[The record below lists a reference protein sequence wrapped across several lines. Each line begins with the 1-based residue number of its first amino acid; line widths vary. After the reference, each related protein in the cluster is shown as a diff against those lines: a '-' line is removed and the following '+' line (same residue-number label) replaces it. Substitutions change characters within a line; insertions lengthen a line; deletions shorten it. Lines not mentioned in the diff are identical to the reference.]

1 MFILT
6 WLSGL
11 LRHRAARL
19 AGSVLGVAMTVALL
33 GSLGVFFAASKAQMT
48 KQAAAGV
55 VVDWQVQLAP
65 GANAASAGRAIAA
78 APGVVKSL
86 PVGYASTTGLT
97 ATAGGTTQ
105 VTGPGKVLGLPPGH
119 SAAFRG
125 EIRYLVGAHSGVLL
139 AQQTAANLHASVG
152 SVVAIGRQG
161 LPPVK
166 VAVQGIVDLP
176 AADSM
181 FQAVG
186 APPGVSLQAPP
197 DNVVLLPQAAWQRD
211 FTQLGNTQPGA
222 VYLQYHVGLSPRL
235 APDPAAAFTDVTAR
249 AKNLEVRLAGA
260 GAVGDNL
267 AAQLD
272 AARKDALYAQL
283 LFLFLGVPGAVLAA
297 LLTSIIAAAGG
308 DRRRREQA
316 LLRIR
321 GASPRRIIRLAAAE
335 ALLVGIIGAGVGLI
349 GAMLAGRLAFGVTRF
364 GATTGQA
371 VFWGALA
378 VLAGLGLAIVTEL
391 VPAARDA
398 RTITVRQARDVVGT
412 ARRPLWATLYVDIWL
427 LAAAGIV
434 FWRSVQSGYQVV
446 LAPEGVA
453 TISVSYSTFLAPL
466 LFWIGA
472 ALLSWRLSNAALGRG
487 RAAVARAAR
496 PLAGGLSGV
505 VAASMSRQRRLLSR
519 GLLIMALTASFA
531 VSTAIFNQTYAAQSR
546 VDAQL
551 TNGSDVTAV
560 TTAATGLPPR
570 IFGATRQLPGVLA
583 VQPMMHRFAYVGN
596 DLQDMFGINPRNIGQ
611 ATSVSDAFFQGGNAQ
626 SVLAKLAARPDAVLV
641 SDETVRD
648 YQLQPGGLIRLRVQF
663 ASDHAYHLVPF
674 HYVGIVREFPTA
686 PRDSFFVANASY
698 IAKMTGSPAY
708 QVMLTKVNGSPPAV
722 AARVRQLLGPASGA
736 VVQDIASQLKITLS
750 GLTTIDLS
758 GLTRLEL
765 TFAFILSVAASGLV
779 LILGLVERRRMFAIT
794 AALGARSR
802 QLASFVWAEAFFV
815 TLGGAVLGI
824 LSGWGLSFIIVKIL
838 TGVFDPPPPHLF
850 TPWAYLAALAA
861 VTAVAIIA
869 AGTSVIRSA
878 REPAMEI
885 IRDL

>member
-1 MFILT
+1 MFVLT
-6 WLSGL
+6 WLAGL

-48 KQAAAGV
+48 RQAAAGV

-65 GANAASAGRAIAA
+65 GANTASAGRIIAA
-78 APGVVKSL
+78 APGVLRSL

-97 ATAGGTTQ
+97 ASAGGTTQ
-105 VTGPGKVLGLPPGH
+105 VTGRGQVLGLPPGY
-119 SAAFRG
+119 SAAFPG
-125 EIRYLVGAHSGVLL
+125 EIRHLVGRRSGVLL
-139 AQQTAANLHASVG
+139 AQQTAANLHAG
-152 SVVAIGRQG
+152 IGTVVSIGRQG

-181 FQAVG
+181 FQVVG
-186 APPGVSLQAPP
+186 APPGVTLQAPP
-197 DNVVLLPQAAWQRD
+197 DNVVLLPQSLWQRD
-211 FTQLGNTQPGA
+211 MAPLATTQPGT
-222 VYLQYHVGLSPRL
+222 VHTQYHVALSPAL
-235 APDPAAAFTDVTAR
+235 VPDPAAAFTDVTAR
-249 AKNLEVRLAGA
+249 AKNLEVKLAGV

-283 LFLFLGVPGAVLAA
+283 LFLFLGVPGAMLAA

-316 LLRIR
+316 LLRVR
-321 GASPRRIIRLAAAE
+321 GAGPRRIIRLAAAE
-335 ALLVGIIGAGVGLI
+335 ALLVGILGAGIGLI
-349 GAMLAGRLAFGVTRF
+349 GAELAGRVAFGVARF
-364 GATTGQA
+364 GATTVQA

-378 VLAGLGLAIVTEL
+378 AVAGVGLAVVTEL

-398 RTITVRQARDVVGT
+398 RTITVRQAREVVGA
-412 ARRPLWATLYVDIWL
+412 ARRPLWATLYADLWL
-427 LAAAGIV
+427 LAAAGVV

-472 ALLSWRLSNAALGRG
+472 ALLSWRLSNATLGRG
-487 RAAVARAAR
+487 RAIVGRATR

-531 VSTAIFNQTYAAQSR
+531 VSTAIFNQTYTEQSR

-551 TNGSDVTAV
+551 TNGSDVTAT
-560 TTAATGLPPR
+560 TTAAAGLPTR
-570 IFGATRQLPGVLA
+570 IFGAARQLPGVLA

-596 DLQDMFGINPRNIGQ
+596 DLQDMFGINPRTIGT
-611 ATSVSDAFFQGGNAQ
+611 ATSVSDAFFQGGRAK
-626 SVLAKLAARPDAVLV
+626 SVLAKLAAQPDAVLV
-641 SDETVRD
+641 SAETVRD
-648 YQLQPGGLIRLRVQF
+648 YQLRPGGLIRLRLQF
-663 ASDHAYHLVPF
+663 ASDHAYHIVPF
-674 HYVGIVREFPTA
+674 HYVGVVREFPTA

-698 IAKMTGSPAY
+698 LAKVTGSPAY
-708 QVMLTKVNGSPPAV
+708 QVMLTKVSGSPPAI

-736 VVQDIASQLKITLS
+736 VVQDIKSQLKITLS

-765 TFAFILSVAASGLV
+765 TFAFILAAAASGLV

-794 AALGARSR
+794 VALGAKTR
-802 QLASFVWAEAFFV
+802 QLASFVWAEALFV
-815 TLGGAVLGI
+815 ALGGGVLGI

-850 TPWAYLAALAA
+850 APWGYLAALAA
-861 VTAVAIIA
+861 VTVGAVVA
-869 AGTSVIRSA
+869 AGTGVIRSA
-878 REPAMEI
+878 REPTMEI

>member
-1 MFILT
+1 MSVLT
-6 WLSGL
+6 WLAGL
-11 LRHRAARL
+11 LRHRAGRL
-19 AGSVLGVAMTVALL
+19 AGSILGVAMTVALL

-48 KQAAAGV
+48 TQSAKGV

-65 GANAASAGRAIAA
+65 GADAARAGRAIAS

-86 PVGYASTTGLT
+86 RVGYASTTGLT
-97 ATAGGTTQ
+97 AVASGTTQ
-105 VTGPGKVLGLPPGH
+105 VTGPGKVVGLPPGY
-119 SAAFRG
+119 SAAFPG
-125 EIRYLVGAHSGVLL
+125 EIRYLLGGHSGVLL

-152 SVVAIGRQG
+152 TVVAIGREG

-166 VAVQGIVDLP
+166 VRVQGIVDLP

-197 DNVVLLPQAAWQRD
+197 DNVVLLPWSLWQRD
-211 FTQLGNTQPGA
+211 FTQLANTQPGA
-222 VYLQYHVGLSPRL
+222 VYQQYHVALSPAL

-249 AKNLEVRLAGA
+249 AKNLEVKLAGA

-272 AARKDALYAQL
+272 AARRDALYAQL

-297 LLTSIIAAAGG
+297 LLTAIIAASGG

-321 GASPRRIIRLAAAE
+321 GASPRRIIGLATAE
-335 ALLVGIIGAGVGLI
+335 ASLVGILGAGVGLV

-378 VLAGLGLAIVTEL
+378 VAAGLGLAVGTEL

-398 RTITVRQARDVVGT
+398 RAITVRQARDVVGPS
-412 ARRPLWATLYVDIWL
+412 RRPLWATLYVDVWL
-427 LAAAGIV
+427 LATAGVV

-472 ALLSWRLSNAALGRG
+472 ALLSWRLSNSALGRG

-496 PLAGGLSGV
+496 PLAGTLSAV

-531 VSTAIFNQTYAAQSR
+531 VSIAIFNQTYAAQSR

-551 TNGSDVTAV
+551 TNGSDVTAT
-560 TTAATGLPPR
+560 TTAAAGLPSR
-570 IFGATRQLPGVLA
+570 IFPAARRLPGVLA

-596 DLQDMFGINPRNIGQ
+596 DLQDMYGINPATIGQ
-611 ATSVSDAFFQGGNAQ
+611 ATSVSDAFFQGGNARA
-626 SVLAKLAARPDAVLV
+626 VLAKLAARPDAVLV

-648 YQLQPGGLIRLRVQF
+648 YQLQPGGLVRLRLQF
-663 ASDHAYHLVPF
+663 ASDHSYHVVPF

-686 PRDSFFVANASY
+686 PRDSFLVANASY
-698 IAKMTGSPAY
+698 LAKMTGSPAY
-708 QVMLTKVNGSPPAV
+708 QVMLTKVSGSPPTI
-722 AARVRQLLGPASGA
+722 AARVRGLLGPASGA
-736 VVQDIASQLKITLS
+736 VVQDIESQLKITLS

-765 TFAFILSVAASGLV
+765 TFAFILAVAASGLV
-779 LILGLVERRRMFAIT
+779 LILGLTERRRMFAIT

-815 TLGGAVLGI
+815 TLGGTVLGI
-824 LSGWGLSFIIVKIL
+824 LSGWGLSFVIVKIL
-838 TGVFDPPPPHLF
+838 TGVFDPPPAHLF
-850 TPWAYLAALAA
+850 IPWAYLAALAA
-861 VTAVAIIA
+861 ATAVAIIA
-869 AGTSVIRSA
+869 AGASVIRSA
-878 REPAMEI
+878 RQPSMEI

>member
-1 MFILT
+1 MSVMT

-11 LRHRAARL
+11 LRHRSARL
-19 AGSVLGVAMTVALL
+19 AGSILGVAMTVALV

-48 KQAAAGV
+48 RQAAKGV
-55 VVDWQVQLAP
+55 VVDWQIQLAP
-65 GANAASAGRAIAA
+65 GADAAQASRIIAK
-78 APGVVKSL
+78 APGVIRSL

-97 ATAGGTTQ
+97 AVVGGTTQ
-105 VTGPGKVLGLPPGH
+105 VTGPGKVLGLPSGY
-119 SAAFRG
+119 STAFPG
-125 EIRYLVGAHSGVLL
+125 EIRYLLGARSGVLL

-152 SVVAIGRQG
+152 TVVTIGRQG

-166 VAVQGIVDLP
+166 VRVAGVVDLP

-181 FQAVG
+181 FQEVG

-197 DNVVLLPQAAWQRD
+197 DNVALLPRALWKHD
-211 FTQLGNTQPGA
+211 FTQLGNTQPGT
-222 VYLQYHVGLSPRL
+222 VYRQYHVGLSPDL
-235 APDPAAAFTDVTAR
+235 SPDPAAAFTDVTAR
-249 AKNLEVRLAGA
+249 AKNLEVQLAGA

-272 AARKDALYAQL
+272 AARQDALYAQL
-283 LFLFLGVPGAVLAA
+283 LFLFLGLPGALLAA
-297 LLTSIIAAAGG
+297 LLTAIIAASGG
-308 DRRRREQA
+308 ERRRREQA

-321 GASPRRIIRLAAAE
+321 GASPRRIITLAAAE
-335 ALLVGIIGAGVGLI
+335 ACLVGILGAAIGLGGSI
-349 GAMLAGRLAFGVTRF
+349 LAGRLAFAATSF

-371 VFWGALA
+371 AFWATLA
-378 VLAGLGLAIVTEL
+378 AVAGICLAIATEL
-391 VPAARDA
+391 APAARDMRA
-398 RTITVRQARDVVGT
+398 ITVRQARDIVGS
-412 ARRPLWATLYVDIWL
+412 AGKPLWAKLYLDVAL

-434 FWRSVQSGYQVV
+434 FWRTVQSGYQVI

-472 ALLSWRLSNAALGRG
+472 ALLSWRLSNAALSRG
-487 RAAVARAAR
+487 RAAVAKTAK
-496 PLAGGLSGV
+496 PFAGSLSSV

-531 VSTAIFNQTYAAQSR
+531 VSTAIFNQTYVAQSR

-551 TNGSDVTAV
+551 TNGSDVTAA
-560 TTAATGLPPR
+560 TTASTGLSPR
-570 IFGATRQLPGVLA
+570 VFAATRHLPGVVA

-596 DLQDMFGINPRNIGQ
+596 DLQDMFGINPRTIGQ
-611 ATSVSDAFFQGGNAQ
+611 ATSVSDAFFQGGNAHA
-626 SVLAKLAARPDAVLV
+626 VLAKLATRPDAVLV

-648 YQLQPGGLIRLRVQF
+648 YQLRPGGLIRLRLQF
-663 ASDHAYHLVPF
+663 ASDHSYHVVPF

-686 PRDSFFVANASY
+686 PRDSFLVANAAY
-698 IAKMTGSPAY
+698 LAKMTGSPAY
-708 QVMLTKVNGSPPAV
+708 QVMLTKVSGSPPAI
-722 AARVRQLLGPASGA
+722 AARVRNLLGPASGA

-765 TFAFILSVAASGLV
+765 TFAFILAVTASGLV
-779 LILGLVERRRMFAIT
+779 LLLGLAERRRMFAIT
-794 AALGARSR
+794 AVLGARAR
-802 QLASFVWAEAFFV
+802 QLASFVWAEALFV
-815 TLGGAVLGI
+815 TLGGAILGT
-824 LSGWGLSFIIVKIL
+824 LSGWGLSFGIVKIL

-850 TPWAYLAALAA
+850 APWAYLAALAG
-861 VTAVAIIA
+861 VTAAAVAA
-869 AGTSVIRSA
+869 AGISGIRSA
-878 REPAMEI
+878 REPTMEI

>member
-6 WLSGL
+6 WLAGL

-19 AGSVLGVAMTVALL
+19 AGSILGVAMTVALL

-48 KQAAAGV
+48 RQAMAGV

-65 GANAASAGRAIAA
+65 GADAASAARAIAA
-78 APGVVKSL
+78 APGVVRSL
-86 PVGYASTTGLT
+86 PVGYASTTGLA
-97 ATAGGTTQ
+97 ATAAGTTQ
-105 VTGPGKVLGLPPGH
+105 VTGPGKVLGLPAGY
-119 SAAFRG
+119 SAAFPG
-125 EIRYLVGAHSGVLL
+125 EIRYLVGAHAGVLL
-139 AQQTAANLHASVG
+139 AQQTAANLHAGVG
-152 SVVAIGRQG
+152 TVISIGRMG

-166 VAVQGIVDLP
+166 AVVQGIVDLP

-197 DNVVLLPQAAWQRD
+197 DNVVLLPQATWERD
-211 FTQLGNTQPGA
+211 FTELATSQPGA
-222 VYLQYHVGLSPRL
+222 VYLQYHVALSPTL

-297 LLTSIIAAAGG
+297 LLTSIIAASGG

-321 GASPRRIIRLAAAE
+321 GAGPQRIIWLAAAE
-335 ALLVGIIGAGVGLI
+335 SLVVGALGAAIGLVGA
-349 GAMLAGRLAFGVTRF
+349 AFAGRLAFGVVSF

-371 VFWGALA
+371 VFWSVLAAVAGVGLA
-378 VLAGLGLAIVTEL
+378 VVTEL
-391 VPAARDA
+391 IPAAKDA
-398 RTITVRQARDVVGT
+398 RTSTVRQARDVVGP
-412 ARRPLWATLYVDIWL
+412 ARKPLWATLYVDLWL
-427 LAAAGIV
+427 LAGAGVV

-487 RAAVARAAR
+487 RAAVARATR

-551 TNGSDVTAV
+551 TNGSDVTAT
-560 TTAATGLPPR
+560 TTASAGLPPR
-570 IFGATRQLPGVLA
+570 IFAATRHLPGVVA

-596 DLQDMFGINPRNIGQ
+596 DLQDMFGINPRTIGT

-626 SVLAKLAARPDAVLV
+626 AVLAKLSARPDAVLV

-648 YQLQPGGLIRLRVQF
+648 YQLQPGGLIRLRLQF
-663 ASDHAYHLVPF
+663 ANDHAYHIVPF

-698 IAKMTGSPAY
+698 IAKVTGSPAY
-708 QVMLTKVNGSPPAV
+708 QDMLTKVSGSPPAI
-722 AARVRQLLGPASGA
+722 AAQVRRLLGPASGA
-736 VVQDIASQLKITLS
+736 VVQDIVSQLKITLS

-765 TFAFILSVAASGLV
+765 TFAFILAVAASGLV

-794 AALGARSR
+794 AALGARTR
-802 QLASFVWAEAFFV
+802 QLAAFVWAEAFFV
-815 TLGGAVLGI
+815 ALGGAVLGV

-850 TPWAYLAALAA
+850 APWGYLAALAA
-861 VTAVAIIA
+861 VTACAIIA
-869 AGTSVIRSA
+869 AGVSVIRSA
-878 REPAMEI
+878 RQPTMEI

>member
-1 MFILT
+1 MFVLT

-48 KQAAAGV
+48 RQAMAGV

-65 GANAASAGRAIAA
+65 GADAASAGRTIAT
-78 APGVVKSL
+78 APGVARSL
-86 PVGYASTTGLT
+86 PVSYASITGLT
-97 ATAGGTTQ
+97 ANTGGTTQ
-105 VTGPGKVLGLPPGH
+105 VTGPGKVLGLPPGY
-119 SAAFRG
+119 SAAFPG
-125 EIRYLVGAHSGVLL
+125 EIRYLVGARHGVLL

-152 SVVAIGRQG
+152 TVVSIGRKG
-161 LPPVK
+161 LPPARVT
-166 VAVQGIVDLP
+166 VQGIVDLP

-197 DNVVLLPQAAWQRD
+197 DNVVLLPQAVWHSD
-211 FTQLGNTQPGA
+211 FTQVGNTQPGA
-222 VYLQYHVGLSPRL
+222 VYQQYHVALSPRL

-272 AARKDALYAQL
+272 AARTDALYAQL

-297 LLTSIIAAAGG
+297 LLTAIIAASGG

-321 GASPRRIIRLAAAE
+321 GASPRRIIGLAAVE
-335 ALLVGIIGAGVGLI
+335 ASLVGVLGSAIGVIGA
-349 GAMLAGRLAFGVTRF
+349 ALAGRLAFGVTRF

-378 VLAGLGLAIVTEL
+378 ALAGLGLAIVTEL

-398 RTITVRQARDVVGT
+398 RTITVRQARDVVGPV
-412 ARRPLWATLYVDIWL
+412 RKPLWARLFVDVWL
-427 LAAAGIV
+427 LVAAAIV

-472 ALLSWRLSNAALGRG
+472 ALLSWRLSNAALSRG
-487 RAAVARAAR
+487 RTAVARVAR
-496 PLAGGLSGV
+496 PLAGGLAGV

-551 TNGSDVTAV
+551 TNGSDVTAA
-560 TTAATGLPPR
+560 TTASTGLPAR
-570 IFGATRQLPGVLA
+570 VFGTTRHLPGVVA
-583 VQPMMHRFAYVGN
+583 VQPMMHRFAYVGS
-596 DLQDMFGINPRNIGQ
+596 DLQDMYGINPRTIGQ
-611 ATSVSDAFFQGGNAQ
+611 ATTVSDAFFQGGNAQ
-626 SVLAKLAARPDAVLV
+626 SVLARLAARPDAVLV
-641 SDETVRD
+641 SAETVRD
-648 YQLQPGGLIRLRVQF
+648 YQLQPGGLIRLRLQF
-663 ASDHAYHLVPF
+663 ASDHAYHVVPF

-686 PRDSFFVANASY
+686 PRDSFFIANASY
-698 IAKMTGSPAY
+698 LAKMTGSAAY
-708 QVMLTKVNGSPPAV
+708 QVMLTKVSGSPPAI
-722 AARVRQLLGPASGA
+722 AQRVRHILGPASGA

-765 TFAFILSVAASGLV
+765 TFAFILAVAASGLV

-794 AALGARSR
+794 AALGARTR
-802 QLASFVWAEAFFV
+802 QLASFVWAETLFV

-824 LSGWGLSFIIVKIL
+824 LSGWAVSFIIVKIL

-861 VTAVAIIA
+861 VTTAATIA
-869 AGTSVIRSA
+869 AGATVIRSA
-878 REPAMEI
+878 REPAVEM

>member
-105 VTGPGKVLGLPPGH
+105 VTGPGKVLGLPPGY

-197 DNVVLLPQAAWQRD
+197 DNVVLLPQAVWQRD

-321 GASPRRIIRLAAAE
+321 GASPRRIIQLAAAE
-335 ALLVGIIGAGVGLI
+335 ALLVGILGAGVGLI

-412 ARRPLWATLYVDIWL
+412 ARRPLWATLISTYGCSRRPV
-427 LAAAGIV
+427 
-434 FWRSVQSGYQVV
+434 SSSG
-446 LAPEGVA
+446 
-453 TISVSYSTFLAPL
+453 
-466 LFWIGA
+466 
-472 ALLSWRLSNAALGRG
+472 GRCK
-487 RAAVARAAR
+487 
-496 PLAGGLSGV
+496 
-505 VAASMSRQRRLLSR
+505 
-519 GLLIMALTASFA
+519 
-531 VSTAIFNQTYAAQSR
+531 
-546 VDAQL
+546 
-551 TNGSDVTAV
+551 
-560 TTAATGLPPR
+560 AAT
-570 IFGATRQLPGVLA
+570 
-583 VQPMMHRFAYVGN
+583 
-596 DLQDMFGINPRNIGQ
+596 
-611 ATSVSDAFFQGGNAQ
+611 
-626 SVLAKLAARPDAVLV
+626 
-641 SDETVRD
+641 
-648 YQLQPGGLIRLRVQF
+648 
-663 ASDHAYHLVPF
+663 
-674 HYVGIVREFPTA
+674 
-686 PRDSFFVANASY
+686 
-698 IAKMTGSPAY
+698 
-708 QVMLTKVNGSPPAV
+708 
-722 AARVRQLLGPASGA
+722 
-736 VVQDIASQLKITLS
+736 
-750 GLTTIDLS
+750 
-758 GLTRLEL
+758 
-765 TFAFILSVAASGLV
+765 
-779 LILGLVERRRMFAIT
+779 
-794 AALGARSR
+794 RSC
-802 QLASFVWAEAFFV
+802 
-815 TLGGAVLGI
+815 
-824 LSGWGLSFIIVKIL
+824 
-838 TGVFDPPPPHLF
+838 
-850 TPWAYLAALAA
+850 
-861 VTAVAIIA
+861 
-869 AGTSVIRSA
+869 
-878 REPAMEI
+878 
-885 IRDL
+885 